1 MWKNISLLR
10 CKWESLSHSLFEV
23 INQITFD
30 SLVKGAVGHT
40 ILDEFRDSL
49 CSTFLINSK
58 QTDNEFKSDTKLDL
72 VFNKNKVESLLM
84 KYANTDAILSGIIV
98 SKKSLLCM
106 LYVHYYFCII
116 NDNNG

>member
-1 MWKNISLLR
+1 
-10 CKWESLSHSLFEV
+10 
-23 INQITFD
+23 
-30 SLVKGAVGHT
+30 
-40 ILDEFRDSL
+40 
-49 CSTFLINSK
+49 
-58 QTDNEFKSDTKLDL
+58 
-72 VFNKNKVESLLM
+72 M